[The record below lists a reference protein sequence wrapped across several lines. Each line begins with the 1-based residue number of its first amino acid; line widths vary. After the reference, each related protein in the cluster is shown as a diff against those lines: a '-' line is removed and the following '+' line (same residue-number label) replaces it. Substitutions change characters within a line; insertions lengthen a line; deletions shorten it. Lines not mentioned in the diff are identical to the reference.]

1 MVKRVLIIAILV
13 LAGKQLFAQNQEKI
27 IPVDISLWHPIALFP
42 DSPQNKVF
50 LNIGLPQTQQH
61 NVRGLNLS
69 LLGSKLKGCF
79 SGLNLTGF
87 ISENQCK
94 VNGVTIA
101 GLGNFTSGE
110 QTGLAVSCGINL
122 NFNNVK
128 GFELAAV
135 SNFDIGHLKGFQFSF
150 FNNFVAGHL
159 HGMQLSPAMNVAASS
174 VKGIQLSG
182 MMNVTM
188 ENLDGVQIGFGNYA
202 RNFRGVQ
209 LGLINSVGRGFKGV
223 QIGLINYSY
232 DDAKVKLGLINV
244 SRITHIQWLMYS
256 GNSSYSNFAARF
268 KDKYFFN
275 QIGIGFP
282 SYLSKNAFSGE
293 VNYRAGVI
301 LPIKRFSLLGDL
313 GFSHISLEDKDQS
326 SATPKSLYSLQTHLT
341 GEYQLMK
348 KISVFVSGGYLMA
361 SKYGELKVF
370 SKKPV
375 LEFGVALF

>member
-1 MVKRVLIIAILV
+1 MVKRVLIIV
-13 LAGKQLFAQNQEKI
+13 LLLFAGKQFFAQNQEKI
-27 IPVDISLWHPIALFP
+27 IPVNISLWHPVAFFP
-42 DSPQNKVF
+42 DSSQNKVF

-61 NVRGLNLS
+61 NVQGLNLS
-69 LLGSKLKGCF
+69 LLGSKLEGCF
-79 SGLNLTGF
+79 TGLNLTGF

-110 QTGLAVSCGINL
+110 QNGLAVSGGINL
-122 NFNNVK
+122 NFNNVQ
-128 GFELAAV
+128 GFEFAGV

-159 HGMQLSPAMNVAASS
+159 RGVQLSPAMNVAASS
-174 VKGIQLSG
+174 VNGLQLSG
-182 MMNVTM
+182 MVNITM
-188 ENLDGVQIGFGNYA
+188 ENLDGTQIGLGNYA

-209 LGLINSVGRGFKGV
+209 FGLVNSVGRGFKGM

-232 DDAKVKLGLINV
+232 DQAKVKLGLINV

-268 KDKYFFN
+268 RDKYFFN

-282 SYLSKNAFSGE
+282 SFLSKSAFSGE
-293 VNYRAGVI
+293 INYRAGLI
-301 LPIKRFSLLGDL
+301 LPMKKFSLLGDL
-313 GFSHISLEDKDQS
+313 GFSHVSLEDRDQS

-341 GEYQLMK
+341 GEYQFLK
-348 KISVFVSGGYLMA
+348 KISVFISGGYLTA

-375 LEFGVALF
+375 LEFGLALF